1 MFLEGG
7 QNMHCFLAMFPE
19 GTWTRNGILF
29 PSHVSRRW
37 TNQETLF
44 PSHVSRRWA
53 NQETLFP
60 SHVSRRWTNQE
71 TLFPSH
77 VSRRWANQIQQQ
89 YRVLTVFNL
98 TVKFILAVLYY
109 TFRVIQVFNLKM
121 SFCSMLSVMSC
132 FLLENLQSCTV
143 WRRTISPRAATQATG
158 RLSPTTIHTYKI
170 YCAYQYNIILSMV

>member
-1 MFLEGG
+1 MFPSHFLEGEQTRKHCAMFLEGG

-19 GTWTRNGILF
+19 GT
-29 PSHVSRRW
+29 
-37 TNQETLF
+37 
-44 PSHVSRRWA
+44 
-53 NQETLFP
+53 
-60 SHVSRRWTNQE
+60 WTNQE

-98 TVKFILAVLYY
+98 TVKLILAVLYY

-132 FLLENLQSCTV
+132 FLLENLHSCTV
-143 WRRTISPRAATQATG
+143 WRRQDDCRQRQYTLIRFIARISIT
-158 RLSPTTIHTYKI
+158 
-170 YCAYQYNIILSMV
+170 